1 MSASQVA
8 AFIKM
13 KLEQRSTSLMGAF
26 RKADKSNTG
35 FISPDD
41 FEALLRDFNIR
52 LTRQLLAALVAKY
65 DVNQDGY
72 VSYEEF
78 ATVMTGAEP
87 TAEMKKR
94 PPVAD
99 PAGNLVKAEDTFRRI
114 LYQEQVTLTQAFL
127 KIDRNRSGFCNPSE
141 LATIFAKAN
150 VSLSTEEL
158 AAIVKTYDKDGNG
171 KIDIRELS
179 KLLHTKGAP
188 FEPPTARGQKRA
200 RV

>member
-78 ATVMTGAEP
+78 ATVMTAP
-87 TAEMKKR
+87 SR
-94 PPVAD
+94 P
-99 PAGNLVKAEDTFRRI
+99 RR
-114 LYQEQVTLTQAFL
+114 
-127 KIDRNRSGFCNPSE
+127 
-141 LATIFAKAN
+141 
-150 VSLSTEEL
+150 
-158 AAIVKTYDKDGNG
+158 
-171 KIDIRELS
+171 
-179 KLLHTKGAP
+179 
-188 FEPPTARGQKRA
+188 
-200 RV
+200 